1 MSHLWKKKIV
11 FPITLVGDI
20 LVSRRVSSVRSLPG
34 PGQYAIQRSA
44 TEAVVDKAAQF
55 KTAPKPV
62 IISFLF
68 GGKEVSKLYLF
79 LGEFLIYG
87 S

>member
-1 MSHLWKKKIV
+1 MSHLWKRKIV

-44 TEAVVDKAAQF
+44 TEAVVDKAAQS

-68 GGKEVSKLYLF
+68 GGKEVSKF
-79 LGEFLIYG
+79 DFFG
-87 S
+87 